1 MLSAP
6 LALLR
11 ISIRSIVAAF
21 VCAVCATA
29 VWSQALGAQNS
40 GVTARY
46 EYHPHPTQQGV
57 GDLTLELR
65 DAVTQQPLDYT
76 GKRLAAWLQKS
87 PKTLSDGEV
96 TCSDKVRA
104 LASQGIGR
112 RAVVDFNTYSLV
124 TVNTDRTVAF
134 INPFLRMNNAKLEG
148 VVTLPGDATA
158 LLHHP
163 QAREMWVAMRDSDA
177 IAVIDTDT
185 RSLKRTIAFAPGS
198 GPQALAL
205 SGRSVWVA
213 FKGRSHWLRFDDG
226 NSAQP
231 AASVVAAAA
240 WQLIASVDSG
250 SIIGLG
256 SQGISLLDI
265 ANNAV
270 QSIALPGTPNAAVFS
285 VLAQR
290 WLVATSSKQVFLVDA
305 QRDTQRDAQSATVAQ
320 QVALDGEAT
329 RLLSFDGGRFAAA
342 AMPSRD
348 AVAIIDLASA
358 KVVQTVPVVPHA
370 NELALSASF
379 IYVHSAALGQAT
391 LLSLPDV
398 RNARAQPVNISIGS
412 AGKQADLAQASAGLL
427 ANTPDNLGMLIASPQ
442 DGQVFQYAEGMM
454 APIGSFSNY
463 KRAAVGLLLLNNGF
477 ESLGAGRY
485 RTTLRHNQGGP
496 HELVLSGVQPRFAS
510 CNALAL
516 PEVRD
521 AKRESLAAQPHATL
535 LKVVDALDGKALAVE
550 VRLEDKASRAPVG
563 AVPDLVL
570 LAFDKRNGWQR
581 RVKLVEQSPG
591 LYSAVL
597 PTAGASARFDLLVSS
612 ATQDMPFG
620 SGFIGMYQATEAN
633 GAKKP

>member
-1 MLSAP
+1 MLFMP
-6 LALLR
+6 LELPR
-11 ISIRSIVAAF
+11 ISVRTIVVAF
-21 VCAVCATA
+21 VCSAFAAAVL
-29 VWSQALGAQNS
+29 SQTPGTQSNV
-40 GVTARY
+40 VTARY
-46 EYHPHPTQQGV
+46 EYLPHPNQAGL
-57 GDLTLELR
+57 GELTLELR

-148 VVTLPGDATA
+148 VGTLPGDATA

-163 QAREMWVAMRDSDA
+163 QARELWVAMRDTDA

-213 FKGRSHWLRFDDG
+213 FKGRSQWLRFDDG
-226 NSAQP
+226 DSAQP

-240 WQLIASVDSG
+240 SQLIASVDSG

-256 SQGISLLDI
+256 SQGISLLDV

-270 QSIALPGTPNAAVFS
+270 QSIPLPGTPSAAVFS

-290 WLVATSSKQVFLVDA
+290 WLVATSSKQVFLLDA
-305 QRDTQRDAQSATVAQ
+305 QRNPQSATVAQ

-329 RLLSFDGGRFAAA
+329 KLLSFDGGRFAAA

-370 NELALSASF
+370 NELALSATYL
-379 IYVHSAALGQAT
+379 YVHSTALGQAT

-398 RNARAQPVNISIGS
+398 RNARAQPVNISFGS
-412 AGKQADLAQASAGLL
+412 AGKQANLTPVAGGLT

-463 KRAAVGLLLLNNGF
+463 KRAAVGLVLLNNGF
-477 ESLGAGRY
+477 EFLGAGRY

-521 AKRESLAAQPHATL
+521 VKREALAAQPHATL
-535 LKVVDALDGKALAVE
+535 LKVADALDGKALAVD
-550 VRLEDKASRAPVG
+550 VRLDDKASRAPVV

-581 RVKLVEQSPG
+581 RVKLVEHSPG

-597 PTAGASARFDLLVSS
+597 PIAGASARFDLLVSS

-620 SGFIGMYQATEAN
+620 SGFIGMYQASEAN

>member
-1 MLSAP
+1 MLSALSEP
-6 LALLR
+6 TR
-11 ISIRSIVAAF
+11 ISIHSILVAF
-21 VCAVCATA
+21 VCAACAPA
-29 VWSQALGAQNS
+29 VLSQTPGMQGS
-40 GVTARY
+40 VVTARY
-46 EYHPHPTQQGV
+46 DYQPHPNQQGV

-185 RSLKRTIAFAPGS
+185 RSFKRTIAFAPGS

-213 FKGRSHWLRFDDG
+213 FKGRSQWLRFDDG
-226 NSAQP
+226 DSAQP

-240 WQLIASVDSG
+240 SQLIASVDSG

-256 SQGISLLDI
+256 SQGISLLDV

-270 QSIALPGTPNAAVFS
+270 QSIPLPGTPSAAVFS

-290 WLVATSSKQVFLVDA
+290 WLVATSSKQVFLLDA
-305 QRDTQRDAQSATVAQ
+305 QRNPQSATVAQ
-320 QVALDGEAT
+320 QVTLDGEAT
-329 RLLSFDGGRFAAA
+329 KLLSFDGGRFAAA

-370 NELALSASF
+370 NELALSATYL
-379 IYVHSAALGQAT
+379 YVHSTALGQAT

-412 AGKQADLAQASAGLL
+412 AGKQANLTPVAGGLT

-463 KRAAVGLLLLNNGF
+463 KRAAVGLVLLNNGF
-477 ESLGAGRY
+477 EFLGAGRY

-521 AKRESLAAQPHATL
+521 VKREALAAQPHATL
-535 LKVVDALDGKALAVE
+535 LKVADALDGKALAVD
-550 VRLEDKASRAPVG
+550 VRLDDKASRAPVV

-581 RVKLVEQSPG
+581 RVKLVEHSPG

-597 PTAGASARFDLLVSS
+597 PIAGASARFDLLVSS

-620 SGFIGMYQATEAN
+620 SGFIGMYQASEAN